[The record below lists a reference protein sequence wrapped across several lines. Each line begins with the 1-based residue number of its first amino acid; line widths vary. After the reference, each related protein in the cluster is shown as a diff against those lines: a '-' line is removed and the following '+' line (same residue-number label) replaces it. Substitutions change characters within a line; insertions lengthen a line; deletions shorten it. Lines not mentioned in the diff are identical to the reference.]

1 MAFPNVT
8 CMRFWDKLNSN
19 KKKWPINMVRESI
32 LNICRGVFLMVY
44 CYETF
49 GHKELKY
56 KYFVKLNYLFF
67 FLL

>member
-1 MAFPNVT
+1 
-8 CMRFWDKLNSN
+8 
-19 KKKWPINMVRESI
+19 
-32 LNICRGVFLMVY
+32 MVY

-67 FLL
+67 FCYELNTFTILGKNLQN